1 MKVTFEQENYSQ
13 NKPYNNQ
20 TGEVEYDLLDNFRY
34 SLNESVDKMNTL
46 DFTLYLQDIA
56 HTAREFLSGIPQ
68 KRNSSEWMNIY
79 ASCMLSLLNSITL
92 NNKNKERIKSLGEI
106 ILQKPQLLT
115 KIYKEER
122 VNSIILFHLGES
134 MRGYI
139 TVLVNR
145 LKHLIS
151 ADLSATATS
160 YIPTEM
166 TAKNLLLASLE
177 EEGEY

>member
-1 MKVTFEQENYSQ
+1 
-13 NKPYNNQ
+13 
-20 TGEVEYDLLDNFRY
+20 
-34 SLNESVDKMNTL
+34 
-46 DFTLYLQDIA
+46 
-56 HTAREFLSGIPQ
+56 
-68 KRNSSEWMNIY
+68 
-79 ASCMLSLLNSITL
+79 
-92 NNKNKERIKSLGEI
+92 
-106 ILQKPQLLT
+106 
-115 KIYKEER
+115 
-122 VNSIILFHLGES
+122 

-177 EEGEY
+177 EEGGEY

>member
-1 MKVTFEQENYSQ
+1 M
-13 NKPYNNQ
+13 
-20 TGEVEYDLLDNFRY
+20 
-34 SLNESVDKMNTL
+34 
-46 DFTLYLQDIA
+46 
-56 HTAREFLSGIPQ
+56 
-68 KRNSSEWMNIY
+68 
-79 ASCMLSLLNSITL
+79 
-92 NNKNKERIKSLGEI
+92 
-106 ILQKPQLLT
+106 T